1 MKQFSKSLCSF
12 INLFHLETNEG
23 CVYFN
28 ATVYTFLDRRKIVT
42 ESAIHI
48 VTIPQKKID
57 VIYVL
62 SPIDIE
68 NFPSYFVI
76 GSCDISFNLQQGLKI
91 KALPVPFSSQE
102 LFIQPLGKTYSL
114 AEMVM

>member
-12 INLFHLETNEG
+12 INLFQLETTEG
-23 CVYFN
+23 CVYFD
-28 ATVYTFLDRRKIVT
+28 ATVHVLLDKRKIVT

-48 VTIPQKKID
+48 VTIPQKKIE
-57 VIYVL
+57 VLYVL

-68 NFPSYFVI
+68 DFPSYFVI
-76 GSCDISFNLQQGLKI
+76 SSCDISFNLQQGLKI

-102 LFIQPLGKTYSL
+102 LLIQPIGKKYSL
-114 AEMVM
+114 ADMEM